1 LNSKADLSSFCLE
14 LQKKLGMKYSAPSL
28 PVDLSLNR
36 SQEVG
41 SAQADAMGADNLQSI
56 ASMLETKKTK

>member
-1 LNSKADLSSFCLE
+1 
-14 LQKKLGMKYSAPSL
+14 MKYSAPSL

-41 SAQADAMGADNLQSI
+41 SAQADGLPHLPVQEEFTGAENLQSI